1 MNASNRSV
9 GSLRPAGCSGPAVL
23 LFQISRLLLVV
34 TLLCLSLPSLAAQE
48 SGTGSITGRV
58 QNKVT
63 GDYLVNARV
72 VLKGTTRS
80 TLTDEGGYYSLGGVP
95 AGAAEVEVLH
105 AGLTTGTATVNVAA
119 GGVTQQDFA
128 LSSVSRRDDGVIVLD
143 AYTVQAA
150 RETDAAAIAVN
161 EQRVSRT
168 QKSVINADQFGT
180 IVDNNPGELLKWL
193 PGVSVEYFANN
204 IVGVSVR
211 GLDAANT
218 AITFDGMPI
227 ASASTTTGDRN
238 FEVLGAS
245 AADIARVEVRKLRTP
260 EDSANALG
268 GSLNLVRRS
277 AFEANK
283 RRLTY
288 NLTFAT
294 DYEDFTFDERP
305 GIRDAQQ
312 QGWRPNWKFT
322 WTDPLT
328 KNFGY
333 AITLARSD
341 TLARVHWSAPSWN
354 YGSAAQATAAEA
366 LIAAGQPLTTVSVYN
381 PARTQDLLHDNA
393 KQDITDSASIKLD
406 WRPFP
411 ELKLSYS
418 LAGSRYQERTG
429 DDLRFTWNTGTPLT
443 NGADFTRGTTGNGAI
458 QYDMREAWRNGLK
471 DALAHTFDAE
481 WRRGDWTVNARA
493 SYSTAKHEYRDT
505 EDGFFQS
512 TTFVGS
518 TIPNTGIGVGK
529 ANPHRITVNLLE
541 RDFEFSQTIEA
552 FDAVT
557 GAPVDWTDLN
567 NMYIGG
573 AVSRPG
579 DTEETVGAL
588 RLGVKHDF
596 RFANPFSV
604 KLGFDFDETYR
615 DRDRYDANLWRFV
628 GADHVAGTA
637 DDNAKQIEQVNVAA
651 ARDTTYNSP
660 AVPRISLRRLYD
672 LYVAHPDWFQ
682 LNEAETYRFS
692 VRDPYEL
699 DEKTYAGYLQATGNY
714 FNNRLGYIA
723 GVRYERSDARGVGL
737 LDRGS
742 TVIPAGVSASSLQAA
757 QLRYVRKGASAEGS
771 NDGWFPSGEIAWNFT
786 DNLVLRAGYA
796 KTQAKNRY
804 QRSVI
809 PSHSINFNA
818 PTSGSFAGIAIGT
831 INLRNPD
838 LQPWTAD
845 NYEAHLE
852 YYTAQGGV
860 LSIGAFRKE
869 VSNNQVSTSILL
881 DTPELV
887 AAFDLEPEFLNFQAT
902 SWINRG
908 IGQIDGIE
916 AEIRQPLDVF
926 LPEFAR
932 GFIFTGSF
940 NQNNLSKFDYANGNI
955 SIDFQN
961 FYETQYKA
969 NLGYR
974 RGKLTANVGLVRNG
988 KVYRQRDD
996 AVGHEG
1002 HRYYP
1007 PYTTVDFSLEFA
1019 VMKNARLFLSGRNIT
1034 NAHKTRLRVVDDAPE
1049 WSYLHI
1055 ENNLGVVYQA
1065 GITGSF

>member
-1 MNASNRSV
+1 MNPSNHPV
-9 GSLRPAGCSGPAVL
+9 GPCRLARPAGRPTTFATIVT
-23 LFQISRLLLVV
+23 RLLLL
-34 TLLCLSLPSLAAQE
+34 TALACASPALRAQAT
-48 SGTGSITGRV
+48 GTGTISGNV

-63 GDYLVNARV
+63 GDFLVNARV
-72 VLKGTTRS
+72 ILKGTTRS
-80 TLTDEGGYYSLGGVP
+80 TLTDEGGYYTLTGVP
-95 AGAAEVEVLH
+95 AGPADLEAVH
-105 AGLTTGTATVNVAA
+105 SGLTTGTATVSVDA
-119 GGVTQQDFA
+119 GRVTVHDFA
-128 LSSVSRRDDGVIVLD
+128 LGSLTRRTDDVIVLD
-143 AYTVQAA
+143 AFAVQAT

-168 QKSVINADQFGT
+168 QKSVISADQFGT
-180 IVDNNPGELLKWL
+180 IVDSNPGELLKWL

-211 GLDAANT
+211 GLDAVNT

-268 GSLNLVRRS
+268 GSLNLIRRS
-277 AFEANK
+277 AFEASK

-288 NLTFAT
+288 SLTFAT
-294 DYEDFTFDERP
+294 DYEDFTLSERP
-305 GIRDAQQ
+305 GIRDNLQ
-312 QGWRPNWKFT
+312 QGWRPNWKLT
-322 WTDPLT
+322 WTDPVSKT
-328 KNFGY
+328 FGY

-341 TLARVHWSAPSWN
+341 TLARVHWSSPSWN

-393 KQDITDSASIKLD
+393 KQDITDSGSIKLD

-429 DDLRFTWNTGTPLT
+429 DDLRFTWNTGTPLS

-458 QYDMREAWRNGLK
+458 QYDMREAWRNGIK
-471 DALAHTFDAE
+471 DVLTHTIDAE

-493 SYSTAKHEYRDT
+493 SYSGAKHEYRDT
-505 EDGFFQS
+505 ADGFFQS

-518 TIPNTGIGVGK
+518 SIPNTGIGTGK
-529 ANPHRITVNLLE
+529 ANPRRITVNLLN
-541 RDFEFSQTIEA
+541 RDFDFSRTIEA
-552 FDAVT
+552 FDSVT

-579 DTEETVGAL
+579 NMDEKVGAV

-596 RFANPFSV
+596 RFRNPFSL

-615 DRDRYDANLWRFV
+615 NRARYDANLWRFV
-628 GADHVAGTA
+628 GADHIAGTA
-637 DDNAKQIEQVNVAA
+637 DDNAAQIAAVNVAP
-651 ARDTTYNSP
+651 ARDTYYDSP
-660 AVPRISLRRLYD
+660 AVPRISLSRLYS
-672 LYVAHPDWFQ
+672 LYQTHPDWFS
-682 LNEAETYRFS
+682 LNAAESFQFS
-692 VRDPYEL
+692 ARDPYEL

-714 FNNRLGYIA
+714 FTNRLSYIA
-723 GVRYERSDARGVGL
+723 GVRYERSDAWGIGL

-742 TVIPAGVSASSLQAA
+742 TVVPAGVPSTSLLAA
-757 QLRYVRKGASAEGS
+757 QLRYVRKGARAEGS

-809 PSHSINFNA
+809 PAHTITFSA
-818 PTSGSFAGIAIGT
+818 PTSGPFSGIAIGT
-831 INLRNPD
+831 INLRNPN

-845 NYEAHLE
+845 NFEAHLE

-860 LSIGAFRKE
+860 LSVGAYRKDI
-869 VSNNQVSTSILL
+869 SNNQVSTSILL
-881 DTPELV
+881 DTPELL
-887 AAFDLEPEFLNFQAT
+887 AGFDLDPNFLNFQAT
-902 SWINRG
+902 SWINQG
-908 IGQIDGIE
+908 IGRIDGYE
-916 AEIRQPLDVF
+916 VEFRQPLDVI
-926 LPEFAR
+926 LPGFAR
-932 GFIFTGSF
+932 GLTLTGSASS
-940 NQNNLSKFDYANGNI
+940 NKLSKFEYANGNI

-961 FYETQYKA
+961 FYETQYKV
-969 NLGYR
+969 NVGYR
-974 RGKLTANVGLVRNG
+974 RGKLLANVGLVRNG

-1002 HRYYP
+1002 HRFYP
-1007 PYTTVDFSLEFA
+1007 PYSTVDFSLEYA
-1019 VMKNARLFLSGRNIT
+1019 VMKNAKLFLSGRNIT
-1034 NAHKTRLRVVDDAPE
+1034 NGLKTRLRVIDGAPE
-1049 WSYLHI
+1049 WSHLHI

>member
-1 MNASNRSV
+1 MTTPHLLSV
-9 GSLRPAGCSGPAVL
+9 SHRRAHALPPATGIA
-23 LFQISRLLLVV
+23 RYV
-34 TLLCLSLPSLAAQE
+34 TLLILMLLALVASPVASAQAG
-48 SGTGSITGRV
+48 GTGRISGQV
-58 QNKVT
+58 QNKAT

-72 VLKGTTRS
+72 ILKGTNRS
-80 TLTDEGGYYSLGGVP
+80 ALTDEGGYYTFSGVP
-95 AGAAEVEVLH
+95 AGTAELEVIH
-105 AGLTTGTATVNVAA
+105 SGFTAGTATVTVAA
-119 GGVTQQDFA
+119 DSVARQDFT
-128 LSSVSRRDDGVIVLD
+128 LGSLSRRGDEVIVLD
-143 AYTVQAA
+143 AFMVQAA

-168 QKSVINADQFGT
+168 QKSVISADQFGT
-180 IVDNNPGELLKWL
+180 IPDSNPGELMKWL

-211 GLDAANT
+211 GLDAVNT

-277 AFEANK
+277 AFEASK

-294 DYEDFTFDERP
+294 DYEDFTFSDRP
-305 GIRDAQQ
+305 GIRDQLQ

-322 WTDPLT
+322 WTDPVSP
-328 KNFGY
+328 KFGY

-341 TLARVHWSAPSWN
+341 TLARVHWSSPSWN
-354 YGSAAQATAAEA
+354 FGSAAQATAAEA
-366 LIAAGQPLTTVSVYN
+366 QIAAGQPLTTVSVYN

-443 NGADFTRGTTGNGAI
+443 NGPTFTNGTVGNGAI
-458 QYDMREAWRNGLK
+458 QYDMREAWRNGFK
-471 DALAHTFDAE
+471 DVLTHMVDGE

-493 SYSTAKHEYRDT
+493 SYSNSKHKYRDT

-529 ANPHRITVNLLE
+529 ANPRRITVNMSD
-541 RDFEFSQTIEA
+541 RTFNMSQTIQS

-557 GAPVDWTDLN
+557 GAPVDWQDLS

-579 DTEETVGAL
+579 NMDEVVGAI

-596 RFANPFSV
+596 RFRNPFSV

-628 GADHVAGTA
+628 GADHIAGTQ

-651 ARDTTYNSP
+651 ARDSYYNSP
-660 AVPRISLRRLYD
+660 AVPRVSLSRLYD
-672 LYVAHPDWFQ
+672 LYVAHPDWFA
-682 LNEAETYRFS
+682 LNEAETYNFS
-692 VRDPYEL
+692 ARDPYEL
-699 DEKTYAGYLQATGNY
+699 DEKTYAGYFQATGN
-714 FNNRLGYIA
+714 FFRNRLSYIA
-723 GVRYERSDARGVGL
+723 GVRYERSDAVGVGL
-737 LDRGS
+737 LDKGS
-742 TVIPAGVSASSLQAA
+742 TAIPAGVPANSLAAMQA
-757 QLRYVRKGASAEGS
+757 RYFRKGARAEGS
-771 NDGWFPSGEIAWNFT
+771 NDGWFPSGEFAWNFT

-804 QRSVI
+804 QRSVV
-809 PSHSINFNA
+809 PSHSITFTA
-818 PTSGSFAGIAIGT
+818 PTSGPYAGIAIGT
-831 INLRNPD
+831 INLRNPN

-845 NYEAHLE
+845 NFEAHLE
-852 YYTAQGGV
+852 YYTPQGGV
-860 LSIGAFRKE
+860 LSVGAFRKE
-869 VSNNQVSTSILL
+869 ISNNQISTSILL
-881 DTPELV
+881 DTPELL
-887 AAFDLEPEFLNFQAT
+887 AGFDLDPSFLNFQAT

-908 IGQIDGIE
+908 IGQIDGLE
-916 AEIRQPLDVF
+916 AEIRQPLDAL
-926 LPEFAR
+926 LPGFAK
-932 GFIFTGSF
+932 GLIFTGSV
-940 NQNNLSKFDYANGNI
+940 NQNNLSKFDYENGNI

-974 RGKLTANVGLVRNG
+974 RGKLTANIGFVRNG

-996 AVGHEG
+996 AAGREG
-1002 HRYYP
+1002 HRFYP
-1007 PYTTVDFSLEFA
+1007 PYTTVDFSLEYA

-1034 NAHKTRLRVVDDAPE
+1034 NAHKTRIRVIDGAPE
-1049 WSYLHI
+1049 WSQLHI

-1065 GITGSF
+1065 GISGSF